1 MFQPYI
7 CTILLLFGLKCRDAS
22 FHYLSS
28 GPAAIEAT
36 VVVDEKFPVP
46 SEAFCVAP
54 KFTPT
59 APPLYGDE
67 YIVAALGNVLKWDD
81 IQFTVRWSSGNTINK
96 DSLEGG

>member
-7 CTILLLFGLKCRDAS
+7 CTILLLSELKCRDAS
-22 FHYLSS
+22 FHYSIS

-36 VVVDEKFPVP
+36 VVVDEKSPVP
-46 SEAFCVAP
+46 SEDSCVAP

-67 YIVAALGNVLKWDD
+67 
-81 IQFTVRWSSGNTINK
+81 
-96 DSLEGG
+96 